1 MADSRLPSAS
11 SSIVQSTSGIG
22 ISTAAKTIAESI
34 DAFAVYEEA
43 VQTPLIEAHNLD
55 SLYYNAQSFG
65 SRRPYAKLL
74 REDFSSTGAV
84 ATTWLTMDAEHRA
97 QAVDIDLEALKIA
110 RRRLLRGEGLRHPLG
125 EKWTAKLLQHSEFTP
140 AGEGSRWAE
149 EDEEAHGTPG
159 QSQTQQNSTWAEGA
173 ASDRFERKFQA
184 KQAKLRAKHQQK
196 KDMEKAKEISQDGR
210 LDKADGAQAVAAID
224 VEQDSP
230 HLLLLHSSV
239 LSLPFSP
246 PSPAPGTSSSSIAP
260 PDIVASL
267 NYALSYFHTRPELLA
282 YLSSVRASLR
292 KGTGVLIS
300 DQFAGPTG
308 EAARQALGQ
317 GRELS
322 AEEEERE
329 QDEVWRRFTEEE
341 GHKGFLRRG
350 ETLDS
355 LPGKLSADI
364 PGVQIWRSTQGNGG
378 AGEDGRKQ
386 VHSQDGASAT
396 QWPRG
401 RLSLVRKGE
410 VLLQQPLKG
419 SSSNST
425 TGSASPHKVPFE
437 YWREDA
443 PVDHLTNRFRM
454 SLSFRF
460 PSDGSWIRDY
470 FSYDF
475 RFWTLA
481 EVLEALREVGFE
493 EVRVEVLDRGV
504 GDAGK
509 EEVEELVEGKG
520 RKEGEGED
528 QEEEEE
534 GNFALLMQT
543 EAEESRPAVT
553 YKLLE
558 TGDKVFARRSFGSEC
573 RRDDVLRQT
582 RRRACALII
591 PSAAPLIHYA
601 ALLAYIVA
609 KAPP

>member
-1 MADSRLPSAS
+1 MADPRLPSAS
-11 SSIVQSTSGIG
+11 TSNSHAATGTG
-22 ISTAAKTIAESI
+22 TNTAAAKTIAESI

-43 VQTPLIEAHNLD
+43 VQTPLIEAHNLS
-55 SLYYNAQSFG
+55 SLYYNAQDFG

-84 ATTWLTMDAEHRA
+84 ATTWLTMDADHRA

-110 RRRLLRGEGLRHPLG
+110 RRRLVRGEGLRHPLG
-125 EKWTAKLLQHSEFTP
+125 EKWTAQLLQHSEFTP
-140 AGEGSRWAE
+140 EGEGSRC
-149 EDEEAHGTPG
+149 DEEEQASTGTPG
-159 QSQTQQNSTWAEGA
+159 QSQAQQNSTWAEGA

-196 KDMEKAKEISQDGR
+196 KEKEKAKSSSQDG
-210 LDKADGAQAVAAID
+210 KVSQTEGAQDAASIEG
-224 VEQDSP
+224 EQDSP

-246 PSPAPGTSSSSIAP
+246 PSPAVGAGTSTSPPSPIAP

-267 NYALSYFHTRPELLA
+267 NYALSYFHTRPELIA

-329 QDEVWRRFTEEE
+329 QDEVWQRFAEQE

-350 ETLDS
+350 ETPDA
-355 LPGKLSADI
+355 LPSKLSAEV
-364 PGVQIWRSTQGNGG
+364 PGVQIWRPAERNGG
-378 AGEDGRKQ
+378 AGNAGHQQ

-410 VLLQQPLKG
+410 VLHKPSAG
-419 SSSNST
+419 SSET
-425 TGSASPHKVPFE
+425 HKVPFE

-443 PVDHLTNRFRM
+443 PVDHRTNRFRM

-460 PSDGSWIRDY
+460 PTDGSWIRDY

-504 GDAGK
+504 ADGGK
-509 EEVEELVEGKG
+509 HEEEIEEKEKGSEEGKG
-520 RKEGEGED
+520 KG
-528 QEEEEE
+528 EEEEE

-543 EAEESRPAVT
+543 EEEESRPAVT

-558 TGDKVFARRSFGSEC
+558 TGDKVFARRSFGSKYSGIQRVQADESVC
-573 RRDDVLRQT
+573 ADHSLR
-582 RRRACALII
+582 
-591 PSAAPLIHYA
+591 SASLP
-601 ALLAYIVA
+601 AYIVA